1 MASYDREA
9 FAYHV
14 SAKLARLGLSGRAAA
29 DEWPETNAALW
40 SRIKNGK
47 EVSAGNLLLVC
58 KLLKL
63 APMRYLI
70 RDKRKRVTMKA
81 IGKSLLRQAVT
92 DSVSRGTAEFSTTS
106 NKEQMPCVHSS
117 TPK

>member
-14 SAKLARLGLSGRAAA
+14 SARLARLGLSGRAAA
-29 DEWPETNAALW
+29 DAWPDTNAALW
-40 SRIKNGK
+40 SRIRNGK

-58 KLLKL
+58 KLLRL

-70 RDKRKRVTMKA
+70 RDKQRRVTMKA
-81 IGKSLLRQAVT
+81 IGKNLARQAVT
-92 DSVSRGTAEFSTTS
+92 DGVSRGTPEFSTMS
-106 NKEQMPCVHSS
+106 NTE
-117 TPK
+117 